1 MPFKAD
7 CTVARSP
14 CFAAVASDISLVVAA
29 NATLANI
36 VEPSSPARIFALIIA
51 VLPSVLAL

>member
-1 MPFKAD
+1 
-7 CTVARSP
+7 
-14 CFAAVASDISLVVAA
+14 VASDISLVVAA